1 MRFEKRGFYQTYN
14 KIKKYEEK
22 IKKMEKFSRYDG
34 VIPKDEREKMNDEI
48 LSFLKEERMCLIEKL
63 VELYSGKMVYEEKE
77 RYKRFSEFVEIK
89 IKE

>member
-1 MRFEKRGFYQTYN
+1 MRFGSHDFFGTYN

-22 IKKMEKFSRYDG
+22 IKKMENFSRHDG

-48 LSFLKEERMCLIEKL
+48 LSFLKEERMDLIKKL
-63 VELYSGKMVYEEKE
+63 VELYPRQMNSEEKE
-77 RYKRFSEFVEIK
+77 KYKRFSEFVKIQ